1 MVGLTLE
8 DPRIIHARQ
17 NQEKI
22 PYWKDIECSNG
33 YPVDDWINKLSSH
46 YPSFIVYSTINIKPR
61 FHEKHGWW
69 LGVISTIII
78 GVIFGMWGYYQQY
91 GF

>member
-22 PYWKDIECSNG
+22 LYWKDIECSNG

-46 YPSFIVYSTINIKPR
+46 YPSLSFIVQST
-61 FHEKHGWW
+61 
-69 LGVISTIII
+69 
-78 GVIFGMWGYYQQY
+78 
-91 GF
+91 